1 LLIYI
6 TKSANLRQLS
16 RLSTEI
22 DRLSKQ
28 VMQWCEQ
35 MTMLNS
41 INMPSMT
48 SVKMKVFKTK
58 RNVNAIPRL
67 QGSGFTLVELIVTI
81 GILSILL
88 AVAVPSMQN
97 LIRSNRVEGEVE
109 QFVSLLKQARSA
121 ALTSGRPSFFCRTTS
136 ARAEGDT
143 LGNELFAC
151 RTDGLDALD
160 WATEVLVYTQL
171 PDRLTPDPDDRF
183 LNQTIQ
189 DLGGPVRRRAM
200 LASASEVPDAGIVIT
215 ANQND
220 FVIRFNSDGTMEN
233 NAPFRLAICEQG
245 DNAQFGRI
253 IEIGALGQIRSTRI
267 NVDDDDR
274 DCTPT
279 VNI

>member
-1 LLIYI
+1 
-6 TKSANLRQLS
+6 
-16 RLSTEI
+16 
-22 DRLSKQ
+22 
-28 VMQWCEQ
+28 MQWCEQ
-35 MTMLNS
+35 TTMLNL
-41 INMPSMT
+41 INIPSMT
-48 SVKMKVFKTK
+48 SVKMKVFRTK

-97 LIRSNRVEGEVE
+97 LLRSNRVEGEVE
-109 QFVSLLKQARSA
+109 RIVGLLTQVRNS
-121 ALTSGRPSFFCRTTS
+121 ALTSGRPSFICRSNS
-136 ARAEGDT
+136 AVGGSPV
-143 LGNELFAC
+143 GNENIRC
-151 RTDGLDALD
+151 INNGLAALNWDADLI
-160 WATEVLVYTQL
+160 LYTQL
-171 PDRLTPDPDDRF
+171 PNSVTPAPNNRFGNQRIQRLNDVRAERQQMAD
-183 LNQTIQ
+183 TIS
-189 DLGGPVRRRAM
+189 VRPN
-200 LASASEVPDAGIVIT
+200 VNVIIT
-215 ANQND
+215 ANRPD

>member
-1 LLIYI
+1 MLIYI

-22 DRLSKQ
+22 DRLSKR

-35 MTMLNS
+35 TTMLNL
-41 INMPSMT
+41 INIPSMT
-48 SVKMKVFKTK
+48 SVKMKVFRTK
-58 RNVNAIPRL
+58 RNVNAIPGI

-97 LIRSNRVEGEVE
+97 LLRSNRIEGEVE

-121 ALTSGRPSFFCRTTS
+121 ALTSGRPSFFCRTRS
-136 ARAEGDT
+136 ARAGGDT
-143 LGNELFAC
+143 LGNEVFAC
-151 RTDGLDALD
+151 RTGGLGALN
-160 WATEVLVYTQL
+160 WTAEVLVYTQL
-171 PDRLTPDPDDRF
+171 PDRITPVPDGRF
-183 LNQTIQ
+183 RNQRIQ
-189 DLGGPVRRRAM
+189 DLGGPARRRAM
-200 LASASEVPDAGIVIT
+200 LASASEVPNANIVIT